1 MNFTPVEGYFLRF
14 GGCVWAVKGCHHPE
28 GYAIAVPRKCGD
40 VKVKKL
46 SDAMELVRRKFPQL
60 LSFDPV
66 VNRVVPLVPLKD
78 AEVLDPFEAEVRDR
92 TAREFIDLLGGKVG
106 VTGSLLY
113 DDRHND
119 LDFLSF
125 DEHHYVKLRELREG
139 GITSPLESH
148 EESEVEGLRE
158 ECFAEFKKS
167 RVLEGVFKGI
177 PYTFKI
183 VKCVEEGEVV
193 EERRIEGEFVIIN
206 AVKPFSIPVMYEAVG
221 ETRVV
226 LKSYRTRFT
235 ELKEGLR
242 LSLRAPAQ
250 LRKDQNTWEVNLDW
264 GEVIGCT

>member
-1 MNFTPVEGYFLRF
+1 M
-14 GGCVWAVKGCHHPE
+14 
-28 GYAIAVPRKCGD
+28 
-40 VKVKKL
+40 KVKKL
-46 SDAMELVRRKFPQL
+46 SDAMELVRKKFPQL

-92 TAREFIDLLGGKVG
+92 TAREFVDILGGKVG

-125 DEHHYVKLRELREG
+125 DEHHYTRLRELRLG

-148 EESEVEGLRE
+148 DRSEVEGLSE
-158 ECFAEFKKS
+158 DCFAEFKRS
-167 RVLEGVFKGI
+167 RVLEGVFRGL

-183 VKCVEEGEVV
+183 VKCVEEGKVI
-193 EERRIEGEFVIIN
+193 EERQVEGDFLIVN
-206 AVKPFSIPVMYEAVG
+206 AVKPFSVPVLYEAVG
-221 ETRVV
+221 ESRVV
-226 LKSYRTRFT
+226 LKSYRTRYT
-235 ELKEGLR
+235 ELKEGLK
-242 LSLRAPAQ
+242 LSFRGPAQ

-264 GEVIGCT
+264 GEVIGCTREAQGARP